1 MMKPRSS
8 GAHIDNT
15 TSLTSVCGLLH
26 QIVKLI
32 ANFLAAAIT
41 KTHNSGKGLLQSF
54 ALIHNK
60 QLLLKESIVT
70 IATITTG
77 AP

>member
-15 TSLTSVCGLLH
+15 TSVTSICGLLH
-26 QIVKLI
+26 QIVKLRPK
-32 ANFLAAAIT
+32 FLAAAIT
-41 KTHNSGKGLLQSF
+41 KTHNSRKGLLQSF
-54 ALIHNK
+54 APIHNK
-60 QLLLKESIVT
+60 QLLKESIVA

-77 AP
+77 AS